1 MTVHAKRTVGRR
13 LHRLDGVGKVTGA
26 LHYVSDMT
34 LTGMLFGRVFR
45 STEPHARII
54 RLDVSK
60 AQALPGVHAVLTAA
74 DLPLVRYGP
83 LVQDMPLLARER
95 VLFVGQPVAL
105 IAAKSLEVADRALE
119 LIEVEYEALPAV
131 LEPEDSLGSH
141 APLLHPE
148 WKDYTASPVLARN
161 GNVSSKAR
169 ISNGDVDKAFAES
182 YRVYEHSFSTQIV
195 HAGYTEARVAIAQ
208 WNGGEVTVWSNAQLP
223 FEVQTTL
230 SAILR
235 VDLSKVRVIVPA
247 IGGGFGGKLRI
258 GVEHFAAVLARATR
272 RPVRIMTT
280 VHEELV
286 AAHPRQPATIVIKSG
301 VTKEG
306 RILAKQARVTVDT
319 GAFAGSGPGVA
330 AIALQILA
338 GPYDV
343 ANIDLES
350 FAVYTNKTPTGSF
363 RAPSGPMGNFAVE
376 CHMDLIADDLG
387 IDPLELRLRNL
398 VEEGGTGPSGE
409 TLQSVSIR
417 ECLLKAAEAIGW
429 DQRRPERN
437 RGKGLA
443 CGWWMTTGGAAGV
456 YVKISPDGSVS
467 LTSGAVELGTAALTG
482 AAQILAE
489 ELGVDLGDIRLGAV
503 DTHMSPYDYGAQ
515 GSRTTFSVGNACRSA
530 AAMLRDKLFALA
542 ARELQ
547 APVDTLELR
556 DKHVFS
562 GNRQVSLAELAR
574 VAQLSGE
581 GGLIAHGTTNALPTP
596 YDRARVENHTLP
608 AWNTPS
614 YHAHAVDLSVDPLTG
629 EITIHRYVVAQDVG
643 FAINPTYIEGQV
655 EGGVA
660 QGLGQ
665 AMSEEIVF
673 RGGRV
678 LNPNLT
684 DYKMPTS
691 MDVPRVEAILVE
703 SPSAAGPFGAKGV
716 GEPPVIEPPA
726 AIANAVASATGLM
739 MHSLPITAE
748 KIAMELHR
756 RATSPASATDRLDR
770 SPAAMGK
777 SAL

>member
-1 MTVHAKRTVGRR
+1 MTLQGKRTVGRR
-13 LHRLDGVGKVTGA
+13 LGRLDGVGKVTGA
-26 LHYVSDMT
+26 VHYVSDMT
-34 LTGMLFGRVFR
+34 LPGMLFGRIFR
-45 STEPHARII
+45 STEPHARIV

-60 AQALPGVHAVLTAA
+60 ARAMPGVHAVLAGG

-83 LVQDMPLLARER
+83 VVQDMPLLAHER

-105 IAAKSLEVADRALE
+105 VAATSLEIADRALE
-119 LIEVEYEALPAV
+119 LIEVEYEPLPAIF
-131 LEPEDSLGSH
+131 EIDEACADG
-141 APLLHPE
+141 ATMLHPH
-148 WKDYTASPVLARN
+148 WKDYTAAAFVSRG
-161 GNVSSKAR
+161 GNVSSTAR
-169 ISNGDVDKAFAES
+169 ITNGDVEKAFADS

-195 HAGYTEARVAIAQ
+195 HAGYTESRVAIAQ
-208 WNGGEVTVWSNAQLP
+208 WHGDEVTVWSNGQLP

-235 VDLSKVRVIVPA
+235 VSLSKVRIIVPG

-258 GVEHFAAVLARATR
+258 GVEHFAAVLARAAR
-272 RPVRIMTT
+272 RPVRVMTT
-280 VHEELV
+280 LHEELT
-286 AAHPRQPATIVIKSG
+286 AAHPRQPAKITIKSG
-301 VTKEG
+301 VTRDGK
-306 RILAKQARVTVDT
+306 ILAKQARVTVDT

-330 AIALQILA
+330 AIALQIVA

-343 ANIDLES
+343 PNIRLES

-398 VEEGGTGPSGE
+398 VEEGGLGPSGE
-409 TLQSVSIR
+409 RLRSVSIR

-429 DQRRPERN
+429 DRRRPERN

-482 AAQILAE
+482 ASQILAE
-489 ELGVDLGDIRLGAV
+489 ELGVELEDIRIGAV

-515 GSRTTFSVGNACRSA
+515 GSRTMFSVGNACRSA
-530 AAMLRDKLFALA
+530 AAALREKLFALA

-547 APVDTLELR
+547 VPTASLELR
-556 DKHVFS
+556 DRHVFS
-562 GNRQVSLAELAR
+562 GNRQISLAELAR
-574 VAQLSGE
+574 IAQLSGG
-581 GGLIAHGTTNALPTP
+581 GGLIAEGTTNALPTP
-596 YDRARVENHTLP
+596 YDRSRVENHPLP

-614 YHAHAVDLSVDPLTG
+614 YHAHAVDLSVNPGTG
-629 EITIHRYVVAQDVG
+629 EIDIHRYVVVQDVG
-643 FAINPTYIEGQV
+643 FAINPTYIEGQI

-673 RGGRV
+673 KDGRV

-684 DYKMPTS
+684 DYKMPTA
-691 MDVPRVEAILVE
+691 MDVPRVETILVQ
-703 SPSAAGPFGAKGV
+703 SPSEGGPYGAKGV
-716 GEPPVIEPPA
+716 GEPPCIEPPA
-726 AIANAVASATGLM
+726 AVANAVSSATGVMLR
-739 MHSLPITAE
+739 SLPITAE
-748 KIAMELHR
+748 KIAMELR
-756 RATSPASATDRLDR
+756 RNTAGRHEAGMGTNAS
-770 SPAAMGK
+770 
-777 SAL
+777 